1 MLREML
7 INWVKQ
13 EFPNAK
19 VDVTDNHISI
29 VINDDKRV
37 KDYASLVGS
46 LDVCLFSEF
55 IEELGNILCLKQFTE
70 LVENHE
76 NLDDEQNEILDNY
89 ISQALTV
96 LNKVIEDRISDL
108 EDIQD
113 KIANM

>member
-1 MLREML
+1 
-7 INWVKQ
+7 
-13 EFPNAK
+13 
-19 VDVTDNHISI
+19 
-29 VINDDKRV
+29 
-37 KDYASLVGS
+37 
-46 LDVCLFSEF
+46 
-55 IEELGNILCLKQFTE
+55 LKQFTE